1 MTFKALPLTPAL
13 LDYLRSVSLR
23 ETDLMRRLRDET
35 AELPHSQMQIAPEQG
50 QFMALLIELMG
61 AHRALEVGVFTG
73 YSSLA
78 VASALPEDGQLI
90 ACDISE
96 EWTRIARRYWIE
108 AGVAH
113 KIDLRLA
120 PALQTLD
127 DLLAQGQQ
135 NSFDFAFLDADK
147 VSYGDYYERMLGLVR
162 PGGLLLVD
170 NVLWSGDVADPTAQD
185 RDTLAL
191 RAFNQRLHLD
201 QRISLSLLP
210 LADGVTLVRKR

>member
-61 AHRALEVGVFTG
+61 ARRALEVGVFTG

-96 EWTRIARRYWIE
+96 EWTRIARRYWTE

-127 DLLAQGQQ
+127 DLLARGQH
-135 NSFDFAFLDADK
+135 STFDFAFLDADK
-147 VSYGDYYERMLGLVR
+147 VSYGDYYERMLELVR

-170 NVLWSGDVADPTAQD
+170 NVLWSGDVADPTIQD

-210 LADGVTLVRKR
+210 LADGVTLARKR